1 MAEEKKSKLFRDKA
15 LQQLETPEIT
25 ETEIKITKASTCVI
39 IASMAI
45 MVIAVFVWCL
55 LGSISDRSTVS
66 GVVFPIDRII
76 DINLPNRGTVRSTFI
91 ANGEVV
97 VKGQSVAMVSVG
109 EAYSMVS
116 SPVAGTVLNIKKENE
131 DFEALAP
138 IATII
143 SNDDESGCS
152 TVAFV
157 PFEISRKLK
166 SGMRVEVTPKNLT
179 REKNGYIVGHITEVD
194 RYPVSREDAVKQLK
208 NENFVCDIFPEQGA
222 AFVVK
227 MTMHQQDDG
236 SLAWS
241 FKPDEPVDMGTGTF
255 CDIRIVTKRRSVYE
269 YLFESVHEKAVKG
282 RMMFE

>member
-179 REKNGYIVGHITEVD
+179 REKNGYIVG
-194 RYPVSREDAVKQLK
+194 QFL
-208 NENFVCDIFPEQGA
+208 
-222 AFVVK
+222 
-227 MTMHQQDDG
+227 
-236 SLAWS
+236 S
-241 FKPDEPVDMGTGTF
+241 FRV
-255 CDIRIVTKRRSVYE
+255 
-269 YLFESVHEKAVKG
+269 
-282 RMMFE
+282 